1 MCPTS
6 SPGLHSHPGG
16 IESVPDYMEVMQMG
30 LRWKSPAELFFWVH
44 PVREEM
50 GRGCN
55 LTLSLSEG
63 IGLLGD
69 RQ

>member
-16 IESVPDYMEVMQMG
+16 IESVPDYMEVMQDGSEMEVTC
-30 LRWKSPAELFFWVH
+30 RAFFWVH